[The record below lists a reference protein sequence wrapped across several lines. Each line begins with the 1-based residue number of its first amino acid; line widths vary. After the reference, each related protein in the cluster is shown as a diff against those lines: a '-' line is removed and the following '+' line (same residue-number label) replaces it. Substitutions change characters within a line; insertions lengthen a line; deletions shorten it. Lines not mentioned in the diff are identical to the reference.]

1 MTGPQNVEMGH
12 DPDHA
17 LSEMIYHW
25 QSATYYGQHTHTL
38 CLKFEIS
45 ICACYR
51 DMKGSAKCR
60 KWGGFGWLGVTEGY
74 GQCHLSTEGSTYVFY

>member
-25 QSATYYGQHTHTL
+25 QSATYYGQHTH
-38 CLKFEIS
+38 
-45 ICACYR
+45 
-51 DMKGSAKCR
+51 
-60 KWGGFGWLGVTEGY
+60 
-74 GQCHLSTEGSTYVFY
+74 YV

>member
-25 QSATYYGQHTHTL
+25 QSATYYGQHTHTHTMY
-38 CLKFEIS
+38 EI
-45 ICACYR
+45 
-51 DMKGSAKCR
+51 
-60 KWGGFGWLGVTEGY
+60 
-74 GQCHLSTEGSTYVFY
+74 